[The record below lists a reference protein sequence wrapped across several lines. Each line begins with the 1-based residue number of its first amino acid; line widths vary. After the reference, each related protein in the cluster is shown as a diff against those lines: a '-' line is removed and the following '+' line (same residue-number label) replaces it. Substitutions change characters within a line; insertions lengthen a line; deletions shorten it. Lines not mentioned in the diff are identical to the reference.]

1 MSGHLFQHAYTRVVT
16 TGFKIS
22 KAIVECHWKVQCTV
36 HTWKPLKPLV
46 VQLAVA
52 EKHTSLSRTSTA
64 LERLNDMPVV
74 YRPVPVSN
82 CSCKYVNNFYRAT
95 LPVSTVLAVGRCLS
109 VTPVYCIQTAKDIV
123 NLSYRPDSPII
134 LVFEPIGVTQF
145 QGAPFVEWVSEWVS
159 E

>member
-1 MSGHLFQHAYTRVVT
+1 MESAVYSTYMKT
-16 TGFKIS
+16 FKTAGRAAS
-22 KAIVECHWKVQCTV
+22 CGGKAHEPQSNC
-36 HTWKPLKPLV
+36 
-46 VQLAVA
+46 
-52 EKHTSLSRTSTA
+52 STA

-95 LPVSTVLAVGRCLS
+95 LRVSTVLAVGRCLS

-123 NLSYRPDSPII
+123 NLSYRPDSPVI

-145 QGAPFVEWVSEWVS
+145 QGAPFVE
-159 E
+159 